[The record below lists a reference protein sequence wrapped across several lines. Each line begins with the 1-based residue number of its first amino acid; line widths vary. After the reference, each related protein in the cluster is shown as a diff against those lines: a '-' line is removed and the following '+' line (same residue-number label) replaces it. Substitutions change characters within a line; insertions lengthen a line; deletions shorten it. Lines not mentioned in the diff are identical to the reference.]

1 MTGFQRT
8 EKLVSTALFC
18 YLLIVLVE
26 ERRRGRGD
34 NFFPLYNREKSK

>member
-1 MTGFQRT
+1 MTGFQGT

-18 YLLIVLVE
+18 HLLIVLVE

-34 NFFPLYNREKSK
+34 NFFSALQ